1 MFLFQYHRKYYIL
14 IGILVILFS
23 SLLYSCS
30 LSVFVEKPKG
40 SWSTEDKNLILD
52 FNNESGMINSDGEFL
67 DISVQ
72 FHPKMYSIRLVYRGE
87 IEDIDIFVGYYKLS
101 PDKQKLELI
110 KDDKVVYTLKRIE

>member
-1 MFLFQYHRKYYIL
+1 MYLFQYHRKYYIL

-30 LSVFVEKPKG
+30 LSVFVEKPKD

-52 FNNESGMINSDGEFL
+52 FKNESGMIYSDGEFL

-72 FHPKMYSIRLVYRGE
+72 FHPEMYSIRLVYRGE

-101 PDKQKLELI
+101 HDKQKLELI